1 MHSWLFG
8 WWTFHTQSG
17 EINQLFLPASLLSP
31 LPSHLIVLHSIWTK
45 TLFSFQLS
53 LQSSGVLICLWNS
66 FSPHPAWAAFS
77 SCNNS
82 TWMGAPL
89 GFFCDVHA
97 VLEPCFLRV
106 GPVKNSYFPFCTQQP
121 LPGTQKKTQVS
132 KGVGTAV
139 IMKLIAL
146 TSWT

>member
-97 VLEPCFLRV
+97 VLEPCFLMV
-106 GPVKNSYFPFCTQQP
+106 GPVKTVISLSALNSLSQAPRRKPKCPKVLVQP
-121 LPGTQKKTQVS
+121 W
-132 KGVGTAV
+132 
-139 IMKLIAL
+139 
-146 TSWT
+146 SWNWQH